1 MTRLFGKLS
10 ITVLFLLCLG
20 FFSAQKAQAIFNA
33 SDTIS
38 TSRPSAAAPL
48 DAPSA
53 ATDAF
58 VTVKDLPA
66 TLNSSALWLASDSAF
81 LFPDVGQSASTVIVA
96 SMSASNIPS
105 SNERN
110 VYFTT
115 SVGAAHHA
123 GTTMITP
130 ITAVHTIKFVTQA
143 ALSTGYKI
151 QIVFPGDGSNSAS
164 PSASG
169 FTFNNEAT
177 TPTDTTCYDVTDAQV
192 CGGTVASNQLNTYTF
207 TVSPGTTIAG
217 GRTIMIN
224 IGCTAQTSGVC
235 TTAAPRLVNPTKGAS
250 ASGTADNWKILVSI
264 LDGSS
269 NTIEST
275 KTVAATIESVQVQG
289 TIEPYITF
297 TIAGVNDGTT
307 ISADNSSCTSDT
319 DITNA
324 GINASATFVN
334 MGDIGGAGFNIA
346 AQDLTVT
353 TNGTGGYVITATSSG
368 EFINPAT
375 GIFFPDANTGSST
388 GLTAIDTPIPA
399 VVSAGITSF
408 GIHPCGAD
416 VYAGIT
422 WGAGTTGG
430 AARYSNPWNS
440 GVNSYYATLASYAA
454 GIPPASRKTT
464 VEYEATAATS
474 VPAGIYRT
482 ALTYVATPAF

>member
-1 MTRLFGKLS
+1 
-10 ITVLFLLCLG
+10 
-20 FFSAQKAQAIFNA
+20 
-33 SDTIS
+33 
-38 TSRPSAAAPL
+38 
-48 DAPSA
+48 
-53 ATDAF
+53 
-58 VTVKDLPA
+58 
-66 TLNSSALWLASDSAF
+66 
-81 LFPDVGQSASTVIVA
+81 
-96 SMSASNIPS
+96 
-105 SNERN
+105 
-110 VYFTT
+110 
-115 SVGAAHHA
+115 
-123 GTTMITP
+123 
-130 ITAVHTIKFVTQA
+130 
-143 ALSTGYKI
+143 
-151 QIVFPGDGSNSAS
+151 
-164 PSASG
+164 
-169 FTFNNEAT
+169 
-177 TPTDTTCYDVTDAQV
+177 
-192 CGGTVASNQLNTYTF
+192 
-207 TVSPGTTIAG
+207 
-217 GRTIMIN
+217 
-224 IGCTAQTSGVC
+224 
-235 TTAAPRLVNPTKGAS
+235 
-250 ASGTADNWKILVSI
+250 
-264 LDGSS
+264 
-269 NTIEST
+269 
-275 KTVAATIESVQVQG
+275 
-289 TIEPYITF
+289 
-297 TIAGVNDGTT
+297 
-307 ISADNSSCTSDT
+307 
-319 DITNA
+319 
-324 GINASATFVN
+324 